1 MTMKRLLLIS
11 ATVFIMAVS
20 AGVGLA
26 APKAVPVNPSFEFS
40 DVAEGRSITHEF
52 MIRNEGDT
60 PLNILGVI
68 PP

>member
-1 MTMKRLLLIS
+1 MKKTLFI
-11 ATVFIMAVS
+11 AAVVFILAVS
-20 AGVGLA
+20 AGTGLA

-40 DVAEGRSITHEF
+40 DVAEGQSITHEF
-52 MIRNEGDT
+52 MIRNEGDS

>member
-1 MTMKRLLLIS
+1 MTMKKSIIIAVAVLIL
-11 ATVFIMAVS
+11 AVS

-40 DVAEGRSITHEF
+40 DVAEGQSITHEF
-52 MIRNEGDT
+52 KIRNEGDA